1 MAGVTAEGFTKK
13 TVEEIKASIEDEQ
26 LSTISPT
33 LNLSSNQPL
42 GQANAIFAK
51 KAAEIWELAEVAY
64 NGFDR
69 NSAEGR
75 LLDNVGSLTGTPR
88 EAARKSEVTCTVNVN
103 AGFSAAPGTMM
114 ANVNGQSSI
123 KFVNKAAVSS
133 VGGGD
138 VTAIFECTE
147 YGPTVVN
154 ATTLTQITSPVT
166 GWNSITNPTDAVV
179 GALEEKDPAY
189 RQRQDD
195 ELAAGGASTVDAIRV
210 DLLQVNGVQQ
220 AYVFENVTLTTDE
233 TGLPGKA
240 IEAVVYDGA
249 IPAASDTDIAQAIW
263 NTKPSGAETYGTSS
277 ANAIDSAGVT
287 RVVNFSR
294 ATLVNVYVKLTLTI
308 DSRLFPSNG
317 NDLVKES
324 IAVNGNLLN
333 LGDDVYV
340 LAVGA
345 WALKVPGVLDAVVR
359 VGLTA
364 SPTGTA
370 NLSITGRQIARFD
383 TSRVEIT

>member
-1 MAGVTAEGFTKK
+1 MAGVTSQGFTKK
-13 TVEEIKASIEDEQ
+13 TIEEIKAEIEDEQ
-26 LSTISPT
+26 LSTIDPA

-42 GQANAIFAK
+42 AQANAIFAK

-69 NSAEGR
+69 DSAEGR
-75 LLDNVGSLTGTPR
+75 LLDNVGSLVGTPR

-103 AGFSAAPGTMM
+103 AGFSAAAGTMM
-114 ANVNGQSSI
+114 ANVTGQASV
-123 KFVNKAAVSS
+123 KFVNKSTVSS

-138 VTAIFECTE
+138 VTAIFEAVD
-147 YGPTVVN
+147 YGPVVAN
-154 ATTLTQITSPVT
+154 AGTLTQITSPVT
-166 GWNSITNPTDAVV
+166 GWNSITNPTDAVI
-179 GALEEKDPAY
+179 GALEEADTAY

-220 AYVFENVTLTTDE
+220 AYVFENTSLTTDD

-240 IEAVVYDGA
+240 IEAVIYDGA
-249 IPAASDTDIAQAIW
+249 IPAADDEEIAQAIW
-263 NTKPSGAETYGTSS
+263 DTKPSGAETYGTDS
-277 ANAIDSAGVT
+277 ATAIDSAGNE

-294 ATLVNVYVKLTLTI
+294 ASLVNVYVKLTLTI

-317 NDLVKES
+317 NDLVKEAV
-324 IAVNGNLLN
+324 AVNGNLLN

-340 LAVGA
+340 LAVGS

-364 SPTGTA
+364 SPSGTS